1 MYIYPDNA
9 ALQYSGRIDFDC
21 PAEPVFVYA
30 ASYVK
35 LIFTGTFVKVKISNR
50 RNYWTNYIFWMV
62 SRESSHWIWSREQ
75 KYTRLRKIWKAG
87 GTNCFCSNE
96 WTPATSLPCMVLN
109 WRMGQKYFCRSQSRS
124 GGWKCLATVSPA
136 VRSPRR

>member
-1 MYIYPDNA
+1 MD
-9 ALQYSGRIDFDC
+9 
-21 PAEPVFVYA
+21 
-30 ASYVK
+30 
-35 LIFTGTFVKVKISNR
+35 
-50 RNYWTNYIFWMV
+50 IFWMV
-62 SRESSHWIWSREQ
+62 CRESSHWIWSREQ

-96 WTPATSLPCMVLN
+96 WTPAISLPCTVLN

-136 VRSPRR
+136 VRSPRRWNTWENRIRNMMVNTLTAGIPMHGSRRGNLGQNFTTPHRVESHF